1 MMNEYI
7 LLIEDDEDHAELAM
21 FFINE
26 HLPYA
31 KVTHLNDGEKAM
43 AFISHLEN
51 SEDTPPW
58 LILLDL
64 KVPRYD
70 GFEILE
76 RIKSSPPLIKCP
88 VVVFTTSCSNRDIQ
102 SAYAGRANS
111 YILKPTAPEMYEE
124 TIGQIL
130 DYWKLDQHHRL
141 YQIKGSNE

>member
-1 MMNEYI
+1 MSDYL

-26 HLPYA
+26 QLPDTPIRHLC
-31 KVTHLNDGEKAM
+31 DGEQALALIEKIAVQEEP
-43 AFISHLEN
+43 A
-51 SEDTPPW
+51 PW

-70 GFEILE
+70 GIEILN
-76 RIKSSPPLIKCP
+76 RIKTTTELTKCP

-102 SAYAGRANS
+102 AAYEGQANS
-111 YILKPTAPEMYEE
+111 YILKPTDPNMYEQ

-130 DYWKLDQHHRL
+130 QYWTLDQHHRL
-141 YQIKGSNE
+141 YPSKANHD